1 MGNDLYI
8 WELAYL
14 FEKGLKYLGNDVV
27 LWEMSQLCA
36 EMP

>member
-1 MGNDLYI
+1 MRNDLYI

-36 EMP
+36 EMT